1 MNSNNRK
8 QINYVHSFGKWFFW
22 LIFKFFWRI
31 KVYGHKNIPPQG
43 GVIVAANHS
52 SLVDPPVLGSA
63 MKREANY
70 LAKQELF
77 RIPIFGNILRRVN
90 AFPVKRGESD
100 ILALKRARRLLEEGK
115 LVILFPEGTRN
126 RTGKLLRGRP
136 GIGILTVWTG
146 VPIVPA
152 LIRNTNRLFH
162 FPRLEVH
169 FAPPLYFS
177 NSGDN
182 YPKDREYYQKITDEV
197 MQKISEMKKSN
208 CRINSHLV
216 GIYG

>member
-1 MNSNNRK
+1 MNSNNRE

-22 LIFKFFWRI
+22 LSFKFFWRI
-31 KVYGHKNIPPQG
+31 KVYGHKNIPPKG

-70 LAKQELF
+70 LAKKELF

-100 ILALKRARRLLEEGK
+100 LLALKKAKRLLEEGK

-126 RTGKLLRGRP
+126 RTGNLLRGKP
-136 GIGILTVWTG
+136 GIGILAIWTG

-152 LIRNTNRLFH
+152 LIRNTNRLVH

-177 NSGDN
+177 DSRDN
-182 YPKDREYYQKITDEV
+182 HLKDREYYQKITDEV
-197 MQKISEMKKSN
+197 MQKISELK
-208 CRINSHLV
+208 RISEQ
-216 GIYG
+216 I